1 MGFLNIKLDEILYIK
16 CLLSAC
22 HRQPPPQ
29 HKGSVYAGFYYYNS
43 EHPQLND
50 GVFQRGRCQHERLSL
65 RAELW
70 DLRAADGG
78 LKTCSV
84 YRKSWQEQGR
94 QRTSKQ
100 HLELLPCTERFLR
113 ARPCVLFVAELAE
126 PS

>member
-1 MGFLNIKLDEILYIK
+1 MGLLNIKLDEILYIK
-16 CLLSAC
+16 CLLSAT
-22 HRQPPPQ
+22 PPP

-65 RAELW
+65 RAERGFW
-70 DLRAADGG
+70 DLRAANGG

-94 QRTSKQ
+94 QRRSKH
-100 HLELLPCTERFLR
+100 HLELSPCTEPFLR
-113 ARPCVLFVAELAE
+113 ARPCVLFVDELTE

>member
-1 MGFLNIKLDEILYIK
+1 MGLLNIKLDEILYIK

-22 HRQPPPQ
+22 PPPP

-50 GVFQRGRCQHERLSL
+50 GVFQRGRCQHEHLSL
-65 RAELW
+65 RAERGLW

-94 QRTSKQ
+94 QRTSKH
-100 HLELLPCTERFLR
+100 HLELLPCTEHFLC
-113 ARPCVLFVAELAE
+113 ARPCVLFVDELTE